1 MKRRNLMITRLI
13 AISICTSVLNTEIA
27 KAEVTTSSNSVLK
40 SVSISGT
47 EEVGH
52 TLKSKVKYDG
62 TKPSLQYKWQ
72 RASKKDGD
80 YSDISGADDD
90 DYRLKNSDNNKYIKL
105 IITATINGQVY
116 TVEDRTS
123 KIDLDTS
130 DDEEDVTNSS
140 ARETSSDD
148 SRNNYTSGSTTNNS
162 VNNTSANTSG
172 SLATGTFTNPSGIP
186 ISGWIS
192 SNGGKWYYLDSNGV
206 AKVGWVNVNSNWY
219 YLSPNPDQNRA
230 TMKTGWVQDSGNWY
244 YLNSSG
250 AMVSNTTIDGYK
262 IGSDGRLIG

>member
-1 MKRRNLMITRLI
+1 MKRRKLMILSLI
-13 AISICTSVLNTEIA
+13 AISIGTSVANTDIA

-72 RASKKDGD
+72 RSSKKDGD
-80 YSDISGADDD
+80 YSDISGADNDE
-90 DYRLKNSDNNKYIKL
+90 YKLKNSDNNKYIKL

-116 TVEDRTS
+116 TVEDKTS

-130 DDEEDVTNSS
+130 NDEEDVTSSNTLVTDISNNS
-140 ARETSSDD
+140 
-148 SRNNYTSGSTTNNS
+148 NNYTSGSTTNNS
-162 VNNTSANTSG
+162 ANNTSG

-186 ISGWIS
+186 ISGWIN
-192 SNGGKWYYLDSNGV
+192 SNGGKWYYLDNNGV
-206 AKVGWVNVNSNWY
+206 AKTGWVNVDSNWY
-219 YLSPNPDQNRA
+219 YLNPNTDQNRA

-244 YLNSSG
+244 YLNLSG

-262 IGSDGRLIG
+262 IGSDGCLIE